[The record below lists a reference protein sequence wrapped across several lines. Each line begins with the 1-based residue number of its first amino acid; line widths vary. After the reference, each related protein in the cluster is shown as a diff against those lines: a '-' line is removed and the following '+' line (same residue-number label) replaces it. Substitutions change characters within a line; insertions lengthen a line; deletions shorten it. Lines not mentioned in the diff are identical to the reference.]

1 MVGFWHRLGTKGKAL
16 YSATLSPPFSSPL
29 TLPHIWAPT
38 QTPHRPLSSGFH
50 PVKTGATG
58 QTQSAAEIM
67 SGKPIAKDIKL
78 RVAAEISR
86 MKAAIGRLPGL
97 AVVLVGYREDSH
109 AYVHNKLKACNEV
122 GIETSIVQLP
132 QDCTQDRLIDV
143 VSSFNSNPSVH
154 GIIVQLPLPQHL
166 DEETIINF
174 VSPEKDVDGFH
185 PLNMG
190 NLALRGREPLFI
202 PCAPKACIE
211 LLLRYRVEII
221 GKNAVVIGRSKIAG
235 LSTSLLL
242 QRHHATVSTLHSFT
256 NNPEQ
261 ITRRADIVVSDVGI
275 PNIVGCDWLMPG
287 AVVVDVGTNS
297 VKDPNSPRGFRTTG
311 DVCYEEAIKVVSAI
325 TPVPGGVGPVVISM
339 LLSNTLDSA
348 KRAYGFT

>member
-29 TLPHIWAPT
+29 TLPHIWVPT
-38 QTPHRPLSSGFH
+38 QTPNRPLSSGFH
-50 PVKTGATG
+50 RATG
-58 QTQSAAEIM
+58 QTRSAAEIM

-97 AVVLVGYREDSH
+97 AMVLVGYREDSH
-109 AYVHNKLKACNEV
+109 AYVHIKLKACNEV

-154 GIIVQLPLPQHL
+154 GIIVQLPLPEHL

-261 ITRRADIVVSDVGI
+261 IIRRADIVVSDVGI
-275 PNIVGCDWLMPG
+275 PNIVRCDWLMPG
-287 AVVVDVGTNS
+287 AVVVDMGTNS